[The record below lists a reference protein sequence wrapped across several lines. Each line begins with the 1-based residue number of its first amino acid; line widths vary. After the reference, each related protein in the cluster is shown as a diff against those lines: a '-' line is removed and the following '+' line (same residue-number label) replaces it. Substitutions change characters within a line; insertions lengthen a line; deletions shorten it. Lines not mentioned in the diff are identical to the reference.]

1 MKKYTIKSIL
11 ILAIGCMLH
20 SCLDLDPKDQI
31 ADGNYWQTAT
41 DFKLFSNQ
49 FYGWTRDFKNSVYD
63 APHSDKRSDLI
74 MDKGSK
80 NVFAN
85 GTNSIPASDG
95 NYTDAYNRIRR
106 TNILLQKA
114 ESFANQSDIA
124 QYIGEAKFFRAYC
137 YFDLLQLFGNV
148 IVVTTPIDVTAPEM
162 QAARNDRSEVAD
174 LIIQDLKD
182 AAELLPVTSTVEKGR
197 VGREGAWAMLS
208 RVALYEGTWQKFRGN
223 TARGKDLLDIAA
235 NAAKEVINTKNFS
248 LFAPAILGDSAQKYM
263 FILEDTKC
271 NPAGLQKS
279 ANTEYIFSRRH
290 DEALAPI
297 GVNITKECL
306 ANAQMISHKF
316 AAMYLCQ
323 DGLPIEKSEV
333 YKGDLKILDEYLN
346 RDNRMIYTLCKPY
359 EYFWSNK
366 IRTNRSW
373 MAYAGI
379 IIIIIVIV
387 SLFVFKNKKTV
398 SVNAT
403 VPDKLPE
410 DSQPEKKVTIQPT
423 ESYVKLSEKE
433 ASEVIDALKKYM
445 QEQQAYLNVDLKQSE
460 VAVAIGYPTYLLS
473 AIFTHYLKMG
483 YYDFVNSYRVEQF
496 KQSVSEGK
504 HKKYTLVT
512 LAEKCGFKSKASFFR
527 AFKKFT
533 GTTPNEYIQQFDKE

>member
-359 EYFWSNK
+359 EYFWSNLNSRVNWTGDAVDRASASIK
-366 IRTNRSW
+366 GLVPT
-373 MAYAGI
+373 GGL
-379 IIIIIVIV
+379 
-387 SLFVFKNKKTV
+387 SL
-398 SVNAT
+398 
-403 VPDKLPE
+403 
-410 DSQPEKKVTIQPT
+410 IH
-423 ESYVKLSEKE
+423 
-433 ASEVIDALKKYM
+433 I
-445 QEQQAYLNVDLKQSE
+445 
-460 VAVAIGYPTYLLS
+460 
-473 AIFTHYLKMG
+473 
-483 YYDFVNSYRVEQF
+483 
-496 KQSVSEGK
+496 
-504 HKKYTLVT
+504 
-512 LAEKCGFKSKASFFR
+512 
-527 AFKKFT
+527 
-533 GTTPNEYIQQFDKE
+533 